1 MGLIKD
7 LISQI
12 DSDFYKE
19 KFLEIYKDEKML
31 EYQKKRYKASLLKFA
46 DIYKEDD
53 VNVFSAPGR
62 SEVMGNHTDH
72 QHGEILA
79 AGINLDAI
87 AVAKKYDDGLI
98 KIVSGEYPMI
108 TVDTKAIN
116 EAGVNAG
123 KSKAL
128 IEGVC
133 KGFTDRG
140 YKIGGFRA
148 YITSDVLI
156 GAGLSSSAAFETLI
170 GTVLS
175 NLYNDAKVPDTDIA
189 IVGQFAENVYFGKPC
204 GLMDQMA
211 CSVGNLVHVDFSDP
225 SEPVTEKIDYDLSAN
240 GYSLCITDTKGSH
253 ANLTDEYAAIPGEMK
268 EIASFF
274 NKEVLLGVTMED
286 ILNNAAELRQK
297 FSDRAVL
304 RAIHFIK
311 ENERVRKGVKA
322 LKENDTPAFMKLV
335 RESGRSSFEYLQNV
349 YSVKD
354 VLSQNISLALAISDV
369 ILTEDESFRVHGG
382 GFAGTIQ
389 AFVKNENVDIYKSR
403 MEAVFRKDSCHI
415 LKIRKFGGIKVL

>member
-1 MGLIKD
+1 MFINCCIFAQISKKWYNYPNDMGVNMGLIKD

-87 AVAKKYDDGLI
+87 AVAKEYDDGLI

-116 EAGVNAG
+116 EAGVNSG

-156 GAGLSSSAAFETLI
+156 GAGLS
-170 GTVLS
+170 
-175 NLYNDAKVPDTDIA
+175 
-189 IVGQFAENVYFGKPC
+189 
-204 GLMDQMA
+204 
-211 CSVGNLVHVDFSDP
+211 
-225 SEPVTEKIDYDLSAN
+225 
-240 GYSLCITDTKGSH
+240 
-253 ANLTDEYAAIPGEMK
+253 
-268 EIASFF
+268 
-274 NKEVLLGVTMED
+274 
-286 ILNNAAELRQK
+286 
-297 FSDRAVL
+297 
-304 RAIHFIK
+304 
-311 ENERVRKGVKA
+311 
-322 LKENDTPAFMKLV
+322 
-335 RESGRSSFEYLQNV
+335 
-349 YSVKD
+349 
-354 VLSQNISLALAISDV
+354 
-369 ILTEDESFRVHGG
+369 
-382 GFAGTIQ
+382 
-389 AFVKNENVDIYKSR
+389 
-403 MEAVFRKDSCHI
+403 
-415 LKIRKFGGIKVL
+415 